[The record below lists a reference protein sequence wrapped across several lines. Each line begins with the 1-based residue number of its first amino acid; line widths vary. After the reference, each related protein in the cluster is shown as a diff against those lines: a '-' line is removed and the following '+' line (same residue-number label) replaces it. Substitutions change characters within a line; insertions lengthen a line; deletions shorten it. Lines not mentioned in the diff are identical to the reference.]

1 LRKRNQKPVFESVED
16 YRQEAEKVLSLDVR
30 NYISGSTGSGATLA
44 SNESAFSKFLIRRR
58 VLQGIEKVETSISY
72 FDGKIQSELPFFPSC
87 INLAP
92 MYPKALLDVFRLS
105 KSFKVP
111 ICVSDLSIVE
121 PLQMSEL
128 PRLVPKTSPLIWQMY
143 FHHDNYDLIMKQT
156 RLASKWGYSA
166 VVVTVDTEQSVKLGY
181 GRQRA
186 IFTHDFRIITDSDI
200 KKIRATTTLPLIAKG
215 IMTSEDA
222 ELAVESGA
230 DAVVVSNHGGRTM
243 DCGEAAIEA
252 LPKIVEHMKSKKA
265 TRNAE
270 IFFDSGIRRGT
281 DIIKALAL
289 GARGCLIGRPYFWAL
304 AVDRR
309 NGIEDV
315 TRILRAELVRTAAL
329 CGVRDLSKVDPGTIR
344 TA

>member
-1 LRKRNQKPVFESVED
+1 MKTNRKPVLESVED
-16 YRQEAEKVLSLDVR
+16 YEREAKKVLSRDVKD
-30 NYISGSTGSGATLA
+30 YIFGATESGATLA
-44 SNESAFSKFLIRRR
+44 RNEAAFSKFLIIRR
-58 VLQGIEKVETSISY
+58 VLQGIEKVETNFSY
-72 FDGKIQSELPFFPSC
+72 FGGRIQSELPFFPSC

-92 MYPKALLDVFRLS
+92 MYPKALLDIFRLS

-111 ICVSDLSIVE
+111 IFVSNLSIVE

-128 PRLVPKTSPLIWQMY
+128 PRLVTKTTPLIWQMY

-156 RLASKWGYSA
+156 RQASEWGYSA
-166 VVVTVDTEQSVKLGY
+166 VVLTVDTEQSVKLGY
-181 GRQRA
+181 GIQRA
-186 IFTHDFRIITDSDI
+186 IFTHDFRIITPSDI
-200 KKIRATTTLPLIAKG
+200 KKIRETTNLPLIAKG

-230 DAVVVSNHGGRTM
+230 DAIVVSNHGGRTM

-252 LPKIVEHMKSKKA
+252 LPKIVEHLKKKKA

-270 IFFDSGIRRGT
+270 ILFDSGIRRGT

-309 NGIEDV
+309 NGVEDV
-315 TRILRAELVRTAAL
+315 TRILKAELVRTAAL
-329 CGVRDLSKVDPGTIR
+329 CGVRDLSKVDPNIIR